1 MLRRAALIAFFGI
14 ALLGWAA
21 GLAFLV
27 GGGMWVVVMMAWL
40 AWHAPAGMSVWM
52 PVGVAAF
59 FAIAV
64 AGVGPFWLKFGR
76 ALWWQISD
84 VVAGRK
90 ATPADWW
97 AASYHPFMAHRGEVA
112 PPRQPV
118 APRFSPPKARYAVQG
133 ARRLSR
139 ALLVSS
145 FVVYA
150 LAVALSALLGPDTG
164 WWVSAVAWGL
174 AGFAAV
180 LATAPWA
187 WKLAPAKD
195 RVRVW
200 LYTGFVGAAL
210 GWCLP
215 SRSSWQSA
223 ALVLL
228 MWALLLL
235 TRRRRSHRP
244 WP

>member
-118 APRFSPPKARYAVQG
+118 APRSSPPKARYAVQR

-145 FVVYA
+145 FAAYA
-150 LAVALSALLGPDTG
+150 LAVALVVLSQPGRG
-164 WWVSAVAWGL
+164 WWLTAMAWGL

-187 WKLAPAKD
+187 WKLAPPKD

-215 SRSSWQSA
+215 WRSSWQSA